1 MSKILLICFL
11 FSIELVH
18 AASLDEVITS
28 ISKECTQVNRLVI
41 KKSLI
46 ELHNSKFCSSTFT
59 TLLLNG
65 CSKLSC
71 STLISYSENLSDRNS
86 GSVIGR

>member
-1 MSKILLICFL
+1 MSKILLFFFL
-11 FSIELVH
+11 FSSEFVH
-18 AASLDEVITS
+18 AVSLDEVITS

-59 TLLLNG
+59 SILLND

-71 STLISYSENLSDRNS
+71 TTLIYYSENLSDRNS